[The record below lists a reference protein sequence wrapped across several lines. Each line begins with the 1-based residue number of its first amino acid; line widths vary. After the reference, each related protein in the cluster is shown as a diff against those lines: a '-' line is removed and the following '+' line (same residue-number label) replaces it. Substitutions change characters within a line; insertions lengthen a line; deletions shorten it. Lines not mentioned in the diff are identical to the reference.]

1 MSAPKTKFL
10 VLSSVNNNV
19 IHLET
24 ISILTTAANAVLGLF
39 LARLAVA
46 SSLQPKKK
54 STVIFARIFT
64 EHSAR
69 SNVSYIGAAGNNFS
83 DSFQQ
88 QKSTEKE
95 FFF

>member
-46 SSLQPKKK
+46 SSLQPKK
-54 STVIFARIFT
+54 RNRL

-69 SNVSYIGAAGNNFS
+69 SNVSGTFWNILENTCFPVNSRNNR
-83 DSFQQ
+83 
-88 QKSTEKE
+88 
-95 FFF
+95 